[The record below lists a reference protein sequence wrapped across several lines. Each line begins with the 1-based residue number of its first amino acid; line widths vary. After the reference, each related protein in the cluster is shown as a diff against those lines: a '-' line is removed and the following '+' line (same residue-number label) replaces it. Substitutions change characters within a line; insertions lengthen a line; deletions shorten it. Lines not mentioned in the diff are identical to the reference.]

1 MTNSEKQKQK
11 VIVAMSGGVDS
22 SVAAF
27 LLQQQGYE
35 VLGCYLDNG
44 LPGADAAKECAE
56 VLKIP
61 LTVVDI
67 RTELEA
73 QVCAPFTAAYL
84 RGETPN
90 PCVLC
95 NPLVKLPTLLREAE
109 SLGAEYI
116 ATGHYARTEGG
127 TLYQGRAPNDQSYML
142 CRLRPSQVERLLLP
156 LGNYTKEQVRSLARQ
171 RGLAVADKAASME
184 ICFIPDR
191 DYARYIEHRGITPP
205 VGDFVYHGKT
215 VGQHRGI
222 HHYTLGQRRHL
233 GIALGQRV
241 YVSAIDSEKN
251 TVTLSDDEEVWT
263 DQIQLRDLSLLTEAA
278 CPFRCTARIRHSRND
293 SPACTVYED
302 GGVVFD
308 SPVRAPTPG
317 QACALYDAE
326 RVIGGGWIE

>member
-1 MTNSEKQKQK
+1 MK
-11 VIVAMSGGVDS
+11 VLVGLSGGVDS
-22 SVAAF
+22 AVAAL
-27 LLQQQGYE
+27 LLQEAGYTL
-35 VLGCYLDNG
+35 LGCYLDNG
-44 LPGADAAKECAE
+44 LPGAEAARESAE
-56 VLKIP
+56 ALHIP

-67 RTELEA
+67 RKELEE

-95 NPLVKLPTLLREAE
+95 NPLVKFPALFREADRQ
-109 SLGAEYI
+109 GAETI
-116 ATGHYARTEGG
+116 ATGHYARSEDGA
-127 TLYQGRAPNDQSYML
+127 LYKGKAPNDQSYML
-142 CRLRPSQVERLLLP
+142 CRLRKEQVARLLLP
-156 LGNYTKEQVRSLARQ
+156 LGEYNKEQVRALAEAKSLS
-171 RGLAVADKAASME
+171 VAHKAASME
-184 ICFIPDR
+184 ICFIPDK
-191 DYARYIEHRGITPP
+191 DYARYIEQRGSTPP
-205 VGDFVYHGKT
+205 KGAFLYHGET
-215 VGQHRGI
+215 VGEHGGI

-241 YVSAIDSEKN
+241 YVSGIDSQKN

-263 DQIQLRDLSLLTEAA
+263 DSIRLRDVSLLREINY
-278 CPFRCTARIRHSRND
+278 PFRCTARIRHSRSD